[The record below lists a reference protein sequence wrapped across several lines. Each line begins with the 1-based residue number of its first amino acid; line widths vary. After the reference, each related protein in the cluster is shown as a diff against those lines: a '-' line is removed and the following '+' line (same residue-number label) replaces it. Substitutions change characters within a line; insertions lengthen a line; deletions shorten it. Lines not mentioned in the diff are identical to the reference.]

1 MPFCDTDSSFF
12 SAFPKFTIISI
23 VSFGVYLLMSKLL
36 RLPEVDPI
44 LKKDKKL
51 LFGRLDGVW
60 R

>member
-1 MPFCDTDSSFF
+1 MIKKTLC
-12 SAFPKFTIISI
+12 FTNPA
-23 VSFGVYLLMSKLL
+23 YLSLKDNQLLL

-44 LKKDKKL
+44 LKKGKKL